1 MNEIISASLE
11 DYLEAVFLLSECRES
26 VRVTDIAAF
35 LKISKPSVH
44 KAMGALS
51 EKGYISHQSYKGITL
66 TEKGREKA
74 LEVLKR
80 HRLLKNFLKE
90 HLGVSEETA
99 EKDACRMEHVISSET
114 AQRLIEYINF
124 SEESEDRKESL

>member
-35 LKISKPSVH
+35 LEISKPSVH
-44 KAMGALS
+44 KAMGALA
-51 EKGYISHQSYKGITL
+51 EKGYISHESYKGIAL
-66 TEKGREKA
+66 TEKGKEKA
-74 LEVLKR
+74 VEVLNR
-80 HRLLKNFLKE
+80 HRLLKNFLTV

-114 AQRLIEYINF
+114 AEKLLEYINF
-124 SEESEDRKESL
+124 SNESEGLRN